1 MLLASNLPLFPNPPT
16 NEATKMKFFVSLAA
30 ATLLLVTTVSALP
43 YASSKSQPPQHQQSK
58 RGASAISILETIA
71 PTSNTCDNAPL
82 AGDCATASQAAA
94 PIIASFTQYSIT
106 TAPEQAALLSWMA
119 FESLDFKYDHNVSP
133 GTPGQGCRNMMMPGF
148 VKKYAAVVQGADASS
163 SDPATV
169 LNSVIAAGGDWGAA
183 AWFYNTQCSDAI
195 KNGVKTGGKAGWE
208 AWITGCVQTT
218 VTDARTQYW
227 QRAAQALGM
236 STS

>member
-1 MLLASNLPLFPNPPT
+1 
-16 NEATKMKFFVSLAA
+16 MKPFVFLGA
-30 ATLLLVTTVSALP
+30 ATLLLTTASALP
-43 YASSKSQPPQHQQSK
+43 YASESQSAQHQRSK
-58 RGASAISILETIA
+58 RDTSAISIVQTVA
-71 PTSNTCDNAPL
+71 PTSNTCANAPV

-94 PIIASFTQYSIT
+94 PILASFAQYSIT
-106 TAPEQAALLSWMA
+106 SPAEQAALLSWMA
-119 FESLDFKYDHNVSP
+119 FESGDFKYNHNVSP

-163 SDPATV
+163 TDPATV
-169 LNSVIAAGGDWGAA
+169 LNSVITAGGDWGAA
-183 AWFYNTQCSDAI
+183 AWFYSTQCSDAI
-195 KNGVKTGGKAGWE
+195 KNGLKTGGKAGWE

-236 STS
+236 SAS